1 MSSAKADY
9 EEFLKYRLEKNLKAR
24 ENTAEPTGPES
35 KPLGVIAT
43 SATDTFTGPERECR
57 KNPVSAEKNS
67 PVTEVEENK
76 SSEDFRK
83 EIKTDSELKGGK
95 PEFANDVFDT
105 DMQNRE
111 EERPSV
117 LEVELFQHP
126 FVTVTSNK
134 PVPEEST
141 AEFTVQVKIEIEE
154 SEIALQL
161 PANKQASYRSSASS
175 EEKKLTQ
182 NICLLEFVSGEM
194 KPVSVAET
202 STDTLVEQTVTVEA
216 NRVEIEKSK
225 GNVSDPSKENPEKLQ
240 IESFLLEDVEA
251 KESKES
257 RAQITMLKVDSA
269 LQKEREE
276 IDLVVT
282 ETNVDP
288 KKDNDFTN
296 ECQLCQFDTE
306 TVTMIEQLVD
316 QRPRKAQLVKHFP
329 DSGNSENKQRPL
341 FRSPT
346 KITEVLLVQLS
357 SGRLVMEYK
366 EKKNITFH
374 ENGTVSFLEYRF
386 FHFEPDMSNGTEN
399 DHVLIP
405 NLLLLGAAVMLE
417 DVIAPVKIAAS
428 TAFSLF
434 NQKAFLNRTVGE
446 VLWGYEDPIVK
457 TLNNIM
463 PGMLPFG
470 DKFGILVDFNNSHSG
485 RFTVHTGVDDISKVH
500 MVDTWNG
507 LKKVS
512 YWRSDQCNQINGTS
526 GIIWPPFMTPST
538 SLELY
543 STDACRSMKLEFQEE
558 AEFQRVPIYRYVA
571 PKTLFANGTVY
582 PPNEGFCPCRQS
594 GIQNMSSCRL

>member
-1 MSSAKADY
+1 
-9 EEFLKYRLEKNLKAR
+9 
-24 ENTAEPTGPES
+24 
-35 KPLGVIAT
+35 
-43 SATDTFTGPERECR
+43 
-57 KNPVSAEKNS
+57 
-67 PVTEVEENK
+67 
-76 SSEDFRK
+76 
-83 EIKTDSELKGGK
+83 
-95 PEFANDVFDT
+95 
-105 DMQNRE
+105 MQNRE

-316 QRPRKAQLVKHFP
+316 QRPRKAQLGKHFP
-329 DSGNSENKQRPL
+329 DTWHSGCFLMAGSHMA
-341 FRSPT
+341 
-346 KITEVLLVQLS
+346 QLM
-357 SGRLVMEYK
+357 SGRRNHM
-366 EKKNITFH
+366 
-374 ENGTVSFLEYRF
+374 GSFPF
-386 FHFEPDMSNGTEN
+386 FSD
-399 DHVLIP
+399 
-405 NLLLLGAAVMLE
+405 A
-417 DVIAPVKIAAS
+417 
-428 TAFSLF
+428 
-434 NQKAFLNRTVGE
+434 
-446 VLWGYEDPIVK
+446 
-457 TLNNIM
+457 
-463 PGMLPFG
+463 
-470 DKFGILVDFNNSHSG
+470 
-485 RFTVHTGVDDISKVH
+485 GV
-500 MVDTWNG
+500 
-507 LKKVS
+507 
-512 YWRSDQCNQINGTS
+512 
-526 GIIWPPFMTPST
+526 
-538 SLELY
+538 
-543 STDACRSMKLEFQEE
+543 
-558 AEFQRVPIYRYVA
+558 
-571 PKTLFANGTVY
+571 
-582 PPNEGFCPCRQS
+582 
-594 GIQNMSSCRL
+594 

>member
-1 MSSAKADY
+1 
-9 EEFLKYRLEKNLKAR
+9 
-24 ENTAEPTGPES
+24 
-35 KPLGVIAT
+35 
-43 SATDTFTGPERECR
+43 
-57 KNPVSAEKNS
+57 
-67 PVTEVEENK
+67 
-76 SSEDFRK
+76 
-83 EIKTDSELKGGK
+83 
-95 PEFANDVFDT
+95 
-105 DMQNRE
+105 MQNRE

-316 QRPRKAQLVKHFP
+316 QRPRKAQLGKHFP
-329 DSGNSENKQRPL
+329 DSGNSENKQRRL
-341 FRSPT
+341 SFIPT
-346 KITEVLLVQLS
+346 PAFKC
-357 SGRLVMEYK
+357 RRA
-366 EKKNITFH
+366 EK
-374 ENGTVSFLEYRF
+374 L
-386 FHFEPDMSNGTEN
+386 
-399 DHVLIP
+399 
-405 NLLLLGAAVMLE
+405 
-417 DVIAPVKIAAS
+417 
-428 TAFSLF
+428 
-434 NQKAFLNRTVGE
+434 
-446 VLWGYEDPIVK
+446 
-457 TLNNIM
+457 
-463 PGMLPFG
+463 
-470 DKFGILVDFNNSHSG
+470 
-485 RFTVHTGVDDISKVH
+485 
-500 MVDTWNG
+500 
-507 LKKVS
+507 
-512 YWRSDQCNQINGTS
+512 
-526 GIIWPPFMTPST
+526 
-538 SLELY
+538 
-543 STDACRSMKLEFQEE
+543 
-558 AEFQRVPIYRYVA
+558 
-571 PKTLFANGTVY
+571 
-582 PPNEGFCPCRQS
+582 
-594 GIQNMSSCRL
+594 

>member
-1 MSSAKADY
+1 MLDGIVTDAIEASSIGFNPDHVDIYSASWGPNDDGKTVEGPGRLAQKAFEYGIRKGRKGKGSIFVWASGNGGRQGDNCDCDGYTDSIYTISISSASQQG
-9 EEFLKYRLEKNLKAR
+9 L
-24 ENTAEPTGPES
+24 
-35 KPLGVIAT
+35 
-43 SATDTFTGPERECR
+43 
-57 KNPVSAEKNS
+57 S
-67 PVTEVEENK
+67 PW
-76 SSEDFRK
+76 
-83 EIKTDSELKGGK
+83 
-95 PEFANDVFDT
+95 
-105 DMQNRE
+105 E

-282 ETNVDP
+282 ERNVDP
-288 KKDNDFTN
+288 KKDNDFAN

-329 DSGNSENKQRPL
+329 DSGNSENKQR
-341 FRSPT
+341 RS
-346 KITEVLLVQLS
+346 
-357 SGRLVMEYK
+357 R
-366 EKKNITFH
+366 
-374 ENGTVSFLEYRF
+374 
-386 FHFEPDMSNGTEN
+386 
-399 DHVLIP
+399 
-405 NLLLLGAAVMLE
+405 E
-417 DVIAPVKIAAS
+417 DQS
-428 TAFSLF
+428 
-434 NQKAFLNRTVGE
+434 R
-446 VLWGYEDPIVK
+446 D
-457 TLNNIM
+457 
-463 PGMLPFG
+463 
-470 DKFGILVDFNNSHSG
+470 DFNA
-485 RFTVHTGVDDISKVH
+485 TVHHPREDDDHSPAAGHHRDDHSPADSGHPRDDHSPAVLQPRDDISLTE
-500 MVDTWNG
+500 DFT
-507 LKKVS
+507 
-512 YWRSDQCNQINGTS
+512 
-526 GIIWPPFMTPST
+526 
-538 SLELY
+538 
-543 STDACRSMKLEFQEE
+543 
-558 AEFQRVPIYRYVA
+558 
-571 PKTLFANGTVY
+571 
-582 PPNEGFCPCRQS
+582 
-594 GIQNMSSCRL
+594 

>member
-1 MSSAKADY
+1 
-9 EEFLKYRLEKNLKAR
+9 
-24 ENTAEPTGPES
+24 
-35 KPLGVIAT
+35 
-43 SATDTFTGPERECR
+43 
-57 KNPVSAEKNS
+57 
-67 PVTEVEENK
+67 
-76 SSEDFRK
+76 
-83 EIKTDSELKGGK
+83 
-95 PEFANDVFDT
+95 
-105 DMQNRE
+105 MQNRE

-126 FVTVTSNK
+126 FVSVTSNK

-257 RAQITMLKVDSA
+257 RAQITMLKVNSA

-276 IDLVVT
+276 IVLVVT

-316 QRPRKAQLVKHFP
+316 QRPRKAQLGKHFP
-329 DSGNSENKQRPL
+329 DSGNSENKQR
-341 FRSPT
+341 RGRHDHKTSENT
-346 KITEVLLVQLS
+346 S
-357 SGRLVMEYK
+357 S
-366 EKKNITFH
+366 IC
-374 ENGTVSFLEYRF
+374 S
-386 FHFEPDMSNGTEN
+386 
-399 DHVLIP
+399 
-405 NLLLLGAAVMLE
+405 
-417 DVIAPVKIAAS
+417 
-428 TAFSLF
+428 
-434 NQKAFLNRTVGE
+434 QKT
-446 VLWGYEDPIVK
+446 
-457 TLNNIM
+457 
-463 PGMLPFG
+463 
-470 DKFGILVDFNNSHSG
+470 NSI
-485 RFTVHTGVDDISKVH
+485 R
-500 MVDTWNG
+500 
-507 LKKVS
+507 
-512 YWRSDQCNQINGTS
+512 
-526 GIIWPPFMTPST
+526 
-538 SLELY
+538 
-543 STDACRSMKLEFQEE
+543 
-558 AEFQRVPIYRYVA
+558 
-571 PKTLFANGTVY
+571 
-582 PPNEGFCPCRQS
+582 
-594 GIQNMSSCRL
+594 

>member
-1 MSSAKADY
+1 MTS
-9 EEFLKYRLEKNLKAR
+9 
-24 ENTAEPTGPES
+24 
-35 KPLGVIAT
+35 LGDL
-43 SATDTFTGPERECR
+43 S
-57 KNPVSAEKNS
+57 
-67 PVTEVEENK
+67 VEENK
-76 SSEDFRK
+76 NTEDFK
-83 EIKTDSELKGGK
+83 GEVKTDSELKVIRGK

-105 DMQNRE
+105 DIQNRE

-316 QRPRKAQLVKHFP
+316 QRPRKAQLGKHFP
-329 DSGNSENKQRPL
+329 DSGNSENKQRRCNLRTGCL
-341 FRSPT
+341 FSAKPFLRKMHAGPRRLC
-346 KITEVLLVQLS
+346 ITAQ
-357 SGRLVMEYK
+357 
-366 EKKNITFH
+366 FW
-374 ENGTVSFLEYRF
+374 
-386 FHFEPDMSNGTEN
+386 
-399 DHVLIP
+399 
-405 NLLLLGAAVMLE
+405 
-417 DVIAPVKIAAS
+417 AS
-428 TAFSLF
+428 TMSGPWYSQPDDPSSLVWT
-434 NQKAFLNRTVGE
+434 AL
-446 VLWGYEDPIVK
+446 
-457 TLNNIM
+457 
-463 PGMLPFG
+463 
-470 DKFGILVDFNNSHSG
+470 
-485 RFTVHTGVDDISKVH
+485 
-500 MVDTWNG
+500 
-507 LKKVS
+507 
-512 YWRSDQCNQINGTS
+512 
-526 GIIWPPFMTPST
+526 
-538 SLELY
+538 
-543 STDACRSMKLEFQEE
+543 
-558 AEFQRVPIYRYVA
+558 
-571 PKTLFANGTVY
+571 
-582 PPNEGFCPCRQS
+582 
-594 GIQNMSSCRL
+594 

>member
-1 MSSAKADY
+1 
-9 EEFLKYRLEKNLKAR
+9 
-24 ENTAEPTGPES
+24 
-35 KPLGVIAT
+35 
-43 SATDTFTGPERECR
+43 
-57 KNPVSAEKNS
+57 
-67 PVTEVEENK
+67 
-76 SSEDFRK
+76 
-83 EIKTDSELKGGK
+83 
-95 PEFANDVFDT
+95 
-105 DMQNRE
+105 MQNRE

-202 STDTLVEQTVTVEA
+202 SIDTLVEQTVTVEA

-257 RAQITMLKVDSA
+257 RAQITMLKVNSA

-316 QRPRKAQLVKHFP
+316 QRPRKAQLGKHFP
-329 DSGNSENKQRPL
+329 DSGNSENKQRQ
-341 FRSPT
+341 
-346 KITEVLLVQLS
+346 LL
-357 SGRLVMEYK
+357 
-366 EKKNITFH
+366 
-374 ENGTVSFLEYRF
+374 
-386 FHFEPDMSNGTEN
+386 
-399 DHVLIP
+399 
-405 NLLLLGAAVMLE
+405 
-417 DVIAPVKIAAS
+417 
-428 TAFSLF
+428 
-434 NQKAFLNRTVGE
+434 
-446 VLWGYEDPIVK
+446 
-457 TLNNIM
+457 
-463 PGMLPFG
+463 
-470 DKFGILVDFNNSHSG
+470 
-485 RFTVHTGVDDISKVH
+485 
-500 MVDTWNG
+500 
-507 LKKVS
+507 
-512 YWRSDQCNQINGTS
+512 
-526 GIIWPPFMTPST
+526 
-538 SLELY
+538 
-543 STDACRSMKLEFQEE
+543 
-558 AEFQRVPIYRYVA
+558 
-571 PKTLFANGTVY
+571 
-582 PPNEGFCPCRQS
+582 
-594 GIQNMSSCRL
+594 

>member
-1 MSSAKADY
+1 
-9 EEFLKYRLEKNLKAR
+9 
-24 ENTAEPTGPES
+24 
-35 KPLGVIAT
+35 
-43 SATDTFTGPERECR
+43 
-57 KNPVSAEKNS
+57 
-67 PVTEVEENK
+67 
-76 SSEDFRK
+76 
-83 EIKTDSELKGGK
+83 
-95 PEFANDVFDT
+95 
-105 DMQNRE
+105 MQNRE

-306 TVTMIEQLVD
+306 TVTMIEQLIV
-316 QRPRKAQLVKHFP
+316 
-329 DSGNSENKQRPL
+329 E
-341 FRSPT
+341 
-346 KITEVLLVQLS
+346 LLV
-357 SGRLVMEYK
+357 
-366 EKKNITFH
+366 
-374 ENGTVSFLEYRF
+374 
-386 FHFEPDMSNGTEN
+386 
-399 DHVLIP
+399 
-405 NLLLLGAAVMLE
+405 
-417 DVIAPVKIAAS
+417 
-428 TAFSLF
+428 
-434 NQKAFLNRTVGE
+434 
-446 VLWGYEDPIVK
+446 
-457 TLNNIM
+457 
-463 PGMLPFG
+463 
-470 DKFGILVDFNNSHSG
+470 
-485 RFTVHTGVDDISKVH
+485 
-500 MVDTWNG
+500 
-507 LKKVS
+507 
-512 YWRSDQCNQINGTS
+512 
-526 GIIWPPFMTPST
+526 ST
-538 SLELY
+538 SLNARELSFGIVATAWIY
-543 STDACRSMKLEFQEE
+543 TELPSVITVLDIPLDIRPISLCRMK
-558 AEFQRVPIYRYVA
+558 
-571 PKTLFANGTVY
+571 
-582 PPNEGFCPCRQS
+582 
-594 GIQNMSSCRL
+594 

>member
-1 MSSAKADY
+1 
-9 EEFLKYRLEKNLKAR
+9 
-24 ENTAEPTGPES
+24 
-35 KPLGVIAT
+35 
-43 SATDTFTGPERECR
+43 
-57 KNPVSAEKNS
+57 
-67 PVTEVEENK
+67 
-76 SSEDFRK
+76 
-83 EIKTDSELKGGK
+83 
-95 PEFANDVFDT
+95 
-105 DMQNRE
+105 MQNRE

-202 STDTLVEQTVTVEA
+202 STDTLEEQTVTVDA
-216 NRVEIEKSK
+216 SRVEIEKSK

-316 QRPRKAQLVKHFP
+316 QRPRKAQLGKHFP
-329 DSGNSENKQRPL
+329 DSGNSENKQRL
-341 FRSPT
+341 W
-346 KITEVLLVQLS
+346 I
-357 SGRLVMEYK
+357 VMA
-366 EKKNITFH
+366 
-374 ENGTVSFLEYRF
+374 ENECRGGDDGPWV
-386 FHFEPDMSNGTEN
+386 MA
-399 DHVLIP
+399 
-405 NLLLLGAAVMLE
+405 LG
-417 DVIAPVKIAAS
+417 
-428 TAFSLF
+428 
-434 NQKAFLNRTVGE
+434 
-446 VLWGYEDPIVK
+446 
-457 TLNNIM
+457 
-463 PGMLPFG
+463 
-470 DKFGILVDFNNSHSG
+470 
-485 RFTVHTGVDDISKVH
+485 
-500 MVDTWNG
+500 
-507 LKKVS
+507 
-512 YWRSDQCNQINGTS
+512 
-526 GIIWPPFMTPST
+526 
-538 SLELY
+538 
-543 STDACRSMKLEFQEE
+543 
-558 AEFQRVPIYRYVA
+558 
-571 PKTLFANGTVY
+571 
-582 PPNEGFCPCRQS
+582 
-594 GIQNMSSCRL
+594 

>member
-1 MSSAKADY
+1 
-9 EEFLKYRLEKNLKAR
+9 
-24 ENTAEPTGPES
+24 
-35 KPLGVIAT
+35 
-43 SATDTFTGPERECR
+43 
-57 KNPVSAEKNS
+57 
-67 PVTEVEENK
+67 
-76 SSEDFRK
+76 
-83 EIKTDSELKGGK
+83 
-95 PEFANDVFDT
+95 
-105 DMQNRE
+105 MQNRE

-316 QRPRKAQLVKHFP
+316 QRPRKAQLGKHFP
-329 DSGNSENKQRPL
+329 DTYPR
-341 FRSPT
+341 T
-346 KITEVLLVQLS
+346 C
-357 SGRLVMEYK
+357 
-366 EKKNITFH
+366 TFH
-374 ENGTVSFLEYRF
+374 
-386 FHFEPDMSNGTEN
+386 
-399 DHVLIP
+399 
-405 NLLLLGAAVMLE
+405 
-417 DVIAPVKIAAS
+417 
-428 TAFSLF
+428 TAQL
-434 NQKAFLNRTVGE
+434 TGE
-446 VLWGYEDPIVK
+446 QYDRLM
-457 TLNNIM
+457 TLN
-463 PGMLPFG
+463 
-470 DKFGILVDFNNSHSG
+470 
-485 RFTVHTGVDDISKVH
+485 
-500 MVDTWNG
+500 
-507 LKKVS
+507 
-512 YWRSDQCNQINGTS
+512 
-526 GIIWPPFMTPST
+526 
-538 SLELY
+538 
-543 STDACRSMKLEFQEE
+543 
-558 AEFQRVPIYRYVA
+558 
-571 PKTLFANGTVY
+571 
-582 PPNEGFCPCRQS
+582 
-594 GIQNMSSCRL
+594 